1 MSKPSLVVLAVEGL
15 RASALGAYGAIGYST
30 PALDE
35 LAACGT
41 TFEWCYTPI
50 AERKD
55 SYDIIWQ
62 AMHNL
67 ADDYGDGLLVT
78 DYHPVLDQHWRHVFS
93 AMYGLKLDP
102 RETHATDIAEAQLA
116 EVFTRFIEN
125 VADFSPPYDNRLVWL
140 HTQGL
145 AGPWDAPLE
154 LSRTQCEEDDPP
166 PYDGLTPPAIQIA
179 TSDEVFSA
187 SAAYAAQVQVLDAC
201 VAALRAA
208 LAELPWGPVD
218 FCLLGLDGFAL
229 GEHGVVGHDD
239 QRLYSERTHV
249 PVIIARADGAGA
261 FQRQRG
267 VVSLDRLLANRLV
280 APAEETPV
288 QIASPSG
295 AQVLRTSQW
304 LLRRAG
310 ASSPPE
316 LYAKPDD
323 HWEANNVA
331 DRLPEETAELISQ
344 LAPQSL

>member
-1 MSKPSLVVLAVEGL
+1 MSSP
-15 RASALGAYGAIGYST
+15 R
-30 PALDE
+30 
-35 LAACGT
+35 GT

-55 SYDIIWQ
+55 SYDLIWS

-93 AMYGLKLDP
+93 AMYGLNLAP
-102 RETHATDIAEAQLA
+102 RETHAAELADTRLA
-116 EVFTRFIEN
+116 EVFAKFIEL

-154 LSRTQCEEDDPP
+154 LAAAQCGEDDPP
-166 PYDGLTPPAIQIA
+166 PYEGLTPPAIESA
-179 TSDEVFSA
+179 TSDEVFSV

-201 VAALRAA
+201 VAALRTA
-208 LAELPWGPVD
+208 LAELPWGPVN

-229 GEHGVVGHDD
+229 GEHGVVGHED

-249 PVIIARADGAGA
+249 PAIIARADGAGA
-261 FQRQRG
+261 FERERG
-267 VVSLDRLLANRLV
+267 VVSLDRLIANRLL
-280 APAEETPV
+280 APAEEKPV
-288 QIASPSG
+288 QLNSPSG
-295 AQVLRTSQW
+295 VQVIRTAEW
-304 LLRRAG
+304 MLRRG
-310 ASSPPE
+310 DASSPPE

-323 HWEANNVA
+323 RWEANNVA
-331 DRLPEETAELISQ
+331 DRLPNETAEL
-344 LAPQSL
+344 LALLKTPDDDPYDGLLSPSE